1 VNGRVIIECAGAGW
15 IAVASALLAVAG
27 CNDPQRE
34 SNLPRTSPG
43 TTRNAPGD
51 QDTVYSAASRPGE
64 AAQPVDPNEPNDPN
78 TGPDS
83 RKYAVDA
90 MVGQINGKP
99 VYASRVF
106 EEAGKEQLRQIGRN
120 NPPERFRQQAAF
132 LLGEKLREIVT
143 NSLIL
148 AEAESS
154 LTEQQQMG
162 LYQALRKFR
171 ESVISESGGSEYLAR
186 RRIRRLH
193 DMSLDEYVEQHRQ
206 KILTQRYL
214 REKLYPRVH
223 VTRREVERY
232 YREHYDKF
240 NPEGTVAVAVIYTEN
255 PEIARRVQKALDS
268 GKSFEEA
275 GQLPGVK
282 YRPRLEY
289 ETDLDQFDEFPDKVD
304 ARVHK
309 LEVGQHTDGVETDRF
324 HYFVKL
330 VDVTRAHGRKL
341 SEVYLQIEQR
351 LRSQE
356 FDRLNR
362 KYLQELLKKGNYTP
376 IEQMMKSLL
385 KVAMNRYAATG

>member
-1 VNGRVIIECAGAGW
+1 VGARW
-15 IAVASALLAVAG
+15 IVLASVLLAGAG

-43 TTRNAPGD
+43 TTRNPPGD
-51 QDTVYSAASRPGE
+51 AETVYSAASQPGRGARPI
-64 AAQPVDPNEPNDPN
+64 DPNAPSDPN
-78 TGPDS
+78 ARPRS
-83 RKYAVDA
+83 QNYAVDA

-99 VYASRVF
+99 VYASSVF
-106 EEAGKEQLRQIGRN
+106 EGAGTAQLRQLGRN
-120 NPPERFRQQAAF
+120 NPPEKFRQQAAF

-148 AEAESS
+148 AEAEAS

-171 ESVISESGGSEYLAR
+171 ESVISESGGSKYLAQ

-193 DMSLDEYVEQHRQ
+193 SMSLDQYVEEHRQ

-232 YREHYDKF
+232 YREHHDKF
-240 NPEGTVAVAVIYTEN
+240 NPEGTVAVAVIYTDDPDRAGKVQAALN
-255 PEIARRVQKALDS
+255 SGTSFQAAGRRA
-268 GKSFEEA
+268 
-275 GQLPGVK
+275 GVK

-289 ETDLDQFDEFPDKVD
+289 ETDLDQFDEFPDEVD
-304 ARVHK
+304 KHVRK
-309 LEVGQHTDGVETDRF
+309 LEVGEHTDGIATDKF

-330 VDVTRAHGRKL
+330 VDVTRVGGRTL
-341 SEVYLQIEQR
+341 SDVYLQIEQR
-351 LRSQE
+351 LRSRE

-362 KYLQELLKKGNYTP
+362 KYLQELLERGNYTP
-376 IEQMMKSLL
+376 IERMMQALL